1 MLHAAHFVRSRSKA
15 CIIHRIVAREDFGC
29 RDTERGEVTLVR
41 FTADEGCIELLHN
54 LGVYTA

>member
-1 MLHAAHFVRSRSKA
+1 
-15 CIIHRIVAREDFGC
+15 
-29 RDTERGEVTLVR
+29 VTLVR